1 MDTYHQGDLARV
13 YLHSRR
19 SMPPLCALMRQCA
32 HFPPCMPQRKSQF
45 GAASFADSKQ
55 ECPRP
60 ELHHSRIRVMDPGQ
74 DHSVRGNHASGLW
87 QRMHTRGPP
96 CLTQSISHRDDWH
109 IREGCLFTDTA
120 AKDPKSARLPACKLL
135 LHLAMAL
142 NSLLPVLTHIST
154 TGHISQAKRTMA
166 RRWGH

>member
-60 ELHHSRIRVMDPGQ
+60 ELHHSRIRVMVHLLSVSQLALTSRIQGRTIQ
-74 DHSVRGNHASGLW
+74 CEGTMHQGCGRGCTQGDH
-87 QRMHTRGPP
+87 
-96 CLTQSISHRDDWH
+96 
-109 IREGCLFTDTA
+109 
-120 AKDPKSARLPACKLL
+120 PA
-135 LHLAMAL
+135 
-142 NSLLPVLTHIST
+142 
-154 TGHISQAKRTMA
+154 
-166 RRWGH
+166 